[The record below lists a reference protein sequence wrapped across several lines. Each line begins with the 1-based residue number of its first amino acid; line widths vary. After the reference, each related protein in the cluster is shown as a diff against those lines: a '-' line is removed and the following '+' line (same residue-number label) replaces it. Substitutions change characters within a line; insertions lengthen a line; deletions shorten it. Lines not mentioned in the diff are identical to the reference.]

1 VYRLRAAT
9 HDDYVVMLNG
19 AVDLT
24 SCDTEPIHMIGG
36 VQPFGA
42 LVALDEATMRIEF
55 ASTNTG
61 SMLGRDFRD
70 LLGCGLEVLLDAS
83 QISELMAR
91 PLLPSMPDL
100 LRPWFL
106 RLRGTDGRPVDLEC
120 YPHRH
125 GGRIILEFVGREE
138 GPAAMWEEDALRQR
152 IISELIKPET
162 LTELAQVGAQIIR
175 EVTGFDRV
183 MIYRFA
189 PDKHG
194 EVIAE
199 STSRQDSFLGLH
211 YPASDIPD
219 PARRHFVLNVIR
231 TIPDINAV
239 PVPIMTRSGEAAH
252 AHASNPLDL
261 TFSKL
266 RAVAPVH
273 VEYLTNMG
281 VGGSMSIS
289 LTSNQALWG
298 LVACHHYGPHHVTWS
313 RLRFCELVG
322 GTISAL
328 LQSLENTLQLRHGIR
343 AEKTAFDIE
352 REARLGRPL
361 IDVIGA
367 HAGTLIEQ
375 CGAEGMVVQLGDRRI
390 QAGKVPGS
398 MRGVEILKQTL
409 VEGIAATD
417 NLPGLLGEDADE
429 PDALPGVALMELS
442 DDGQDCLALFRTAFE
457 ETIRWAGKPDKLE
470 TRAEDGS
477 IRLSPR
483 GSFALW
489 REERRGRS
497 KPFTETDREFLR
509 ITRRALFAVNSLDRE
524 RAAVA
529 AKMAAESEE
538 ARLRLV
544 LMDAARSRSMGE
556 LATSLAHELNQ
567 PLSAVTNYVNAC
579 RQELRNY
586 GMNLPPQ
593 VDRLMASAVAES
605 LRAAELVRRLR
616 NFIGQGEI
624 TLEPVDLRV
633 VIRQGIDLALAAS
646 GDTQVDVAFDF
657 DPRLPSVMADPIQ
670 IGQVIL
676 NLVRNSLAAMRETGG
691 RDLRISARLLADEV
705 EIAVRD
711 TGVGIAQEVE
721 ATLFEP
727 FHGSTTSGMGIGLSL
742 CRTIVEAHG
751 GQIWIEHPPVGAE
764 FRFTLK
770 TNGSR
775 NG

>member
-1 VYRLRAAT
+1 
-9 HDDYVVMLNG
+9 MLNG
-19 AVDLT
+19 SVDLT

-42 LVALDEATMRIEF
+42 LIAADDATRSIEF
-55 ASTNTG
+55 ASTNTE
-61 SMLGRDFRD
+61 SLLGRDFRH
-70 LLGCGLEVLLDAS
+70 LLGRDLDVLFDQRQL
-83 QISELMAR
+83 SELMAR
-91 PLLPSMPDL
+91 PLLPSTPDL

-106 RLRGTDGRPVDLEC
+106 QLPASDGSPIDLEC

-125 GGRIILEFVGREE
+125 AGRIILEFVPREH
-138 GPAAMWEEDALRQR
+138 GPAAMWEEDVLRQR

-199 STSRQDSFLGLH
+199 STSRHDSFLGLH

-219 PARRHFVLNVIR
+219 PARRHFVLNIIR
-231 TIPDINAV
+231 TIPDIGAV
-239 PVPIMTRSGEAAH
+239 TVPIMTRTGEAAH
-252 AHASNPLDL
+252 ALASNPLDL

-273 VEYLTNMG
+273 VEYLSNMG

-289 LTSNQALWG
+289 LTSNNALWG

-313 RLRFCELVG
+313 RLRFCEMLG

-328 LQSLENTLQLRHGIR
+328 LQSLENTVQLRHGIR
-343 AEKTAFDIE
+343 AEKIAFEME
-352 REARLGRPL
+352 REARMGRPL
-361 IDVIGA
+361 LDVIGS
-367 HAGTLIEQ
+367 HAEALIDQ
-375 CGAEGMVVQLGDRRI
+375 CGAQGMVVQIAGRRLE
-390 QAGKVPGS
+390 AGKVPANP
-398 MRGVEILKQTL
+398 RGLDLLKEAL

-417 NLPGLLGEDADE
+417 NLLGMEADGVGGQE
-429 PDALPGVALMELS
+429 EMPGVALMELS
-442 DDGQDCLALFRTAFE
+442 DDGEDCLALFRTAFE

-470 TRAEDGS
+470 RRQDDGS

-497 KPFTETDREFLR
+497 KPFTDTDREFLR
-509 ITRRALFAVNSLDRE
+509 ITRRALFAINSLDRE

-529 AKMAAESEE
+529 AKMAAETEE

-556 LATSLAHELNQ
+556 LATALAHELNQ

-586 GMNLPPQ
+586 GMNLPPD
-593 VDRLMASAVAES
+593 VDRLMASAVSES
-605 LRAAELVRRLR
+605 SRAADLVRRLR

-624 TLEPVDLRV
+624 ALERVDLHG

-646 GDTQVDVAFDF
+646 GESGVAVDLDL
-657 DPRLPSVMADPIQ
+657 DPRVPPIMADPVQ
-670 IGQVIL
+670 IGQVLL
-676 NLVRNSLAAMRETGG
+676 NLVRNSLAAVREGAKREIAVATRHLPG
-691 RDLRISARLLADEV
+691 EV
-705 EIAVRD
+705 EISVRD
-711 TGVGIAQEVE
+711 SGVGIAADMQ

-727 FHGSTTSGMGIGLSL
+727 FHSSTTSGMGIGLSL

-751 GQIWIEHPPVGAE
+751 GRIWAERPPVGAD

-770 TNGSR
+770 IDGGR
-775 NG
+775 HA